1 MIVIVNILLNIVF
14 WALLIC
20 RINEVI
26 VCSWWFVFIPTF
38 LTIIVGFIEGIRKHQ
53 ARDKLAKEFAR
64 NIMEKIRRERMN

>member
-1 MIVIVNILLNIVF
+1 MIAIVNILLNIVF

-26 VCSWWFVFIPTF
+26 VCSWWFIFIPTF
-38 LTIIVGFIEGIRKHQ
+38 LTIIVGFIEGIRKHH
-53 ARDKLAKEFAR
+53 AKDKLAKEFAH